1 MIRYLYIA
9 LIIVFTLFVILF
21 KFQNLD
27 TVTVSFFTASIT
39 LPISVL
45 IIIIYILGMFTGG
58 FLFSLL
64 RTWFKAAVTKPNKN

>member
-9 LIIVFTLFVILF
+9 LIIVFTLLVILF
-21 KFQNLD
+21 KSQNLE

-45 IIIIYILGMFTGG
+45 IIVIYILGMFTGG
-58 FLFSLL
+58 FLFSFL
-64 RTWFKAAVTKPNKN
+64 RTWFKAAVTKPNIS